1 MLINETTLNCCKPKR
16 FTTFKGSNN
25 TRSSNRKLRYKHYE
39 QISEEALALQSLMRA
54 HKDVQNSGKMRL
66 LKAMPAITTTLLGTT
81 IALTQPGKL
90 AAKAGAGLGFLALFK
105 SIDSTLNTTN
115 EVIEKCFKNVKP
127 TEETE
132 KNKLFLKVGTFFGTA
147 ATLSLLAFVGI
158 KSGKKIANKH
168 FAPVVNF
175 AKKEAATL
183 ANEIDNTKLGKF
195 FENKVLPFSQKHK
208 KLMSGLKTFAPL
220 GLLIGSMGAQAKLI
234 NSASKDIKNKS
245 FENYVKGK
253 LIQEK
258 AREDFDKLEGI
269 EVQE

>member
-1 MLINETTLNCCKPKR
+1 MQINSLECCRPKR
-16 FTTFKGSNN
+16 RINTFTGEYNSENKKRMRRKHYKQMNDDVLA
-25 TRSSNRKLRYKHYE
+25 TRSVIK
-39 QISEEALALQSLMRA
+39 A
-54 HKDVQNSGKMRL
+54 HKEVAQSPKGQL
-66 LKAMPAITTTLLGTT
+66 IKAMPNISTSLILTSL
-81 IALTQPGKL
+81 ALAQPGKL
-90 AAKAGAGLGFLALFK
+90 SAKAAAGLGFLALFK